1 MSVGTGEIFDGH
13 ATHEEIFEDTVFDDF
28 DALGG
33 NAFVVVAV
41 EAGEID
47 AGESAEGGIVG
58 DGEEVGENFF
68 VDLFGE
74 GLAFFATAL
83 ALAFDAMAEDF
94 VKKDGGGAAGEQ
106 GGAAVRLGEWG
117 GAEGVEVVGDAGD
130 GGVDFGLG
138 RELGG
143 IGVLKGF
150 GALEHHAIVG
160 EDLAFDKDAEDGVGG
175 DDVCAFGGDEITAT
189 GGGGEIDERFLNLV
203 AAKGGGVAAGE
214 IFPSLLVGEGGGS
227 GLLDIRGRLFDG
239 EVGGLVFIFGAD
251 GSFGFDVGIG
261 LAGLAVLLVGETPE
275 SAGDGVG

>member
-83 ALAFDAMAEDF
+83 TGMLPDSAPQIPL
-94 VKKDGGGAAGEQ
+94 KT
-106 GGAAVRLGEWG
+106 LGVSPVASMWFKTVS
-117 GAEGVEVVGDAGD
+117 GVPTISTPRTSSS
-130 GGVDFGLG
+130 G
-138 RELGG
+138 R
-143 IGVLKGF
+143 
-150 GALEHHAIVG
+150 
-160 EDLAFDKDAEDGVGG
+160 
-175 DDVCAFGGDEITAT
+175 
-189 GGGGEIDERFLNLV
+189 
-203 AAKGGGVAAGE
+203 
-214 IFPSLLVGEGGGS
+214 PSG
-227 GLLDIRGRLFDG
+227 
-239 EVGGLVFIFGAD
+239 
-251 GSFGFDVGIG
+251 
-261 LAGLAVLLVGETPE
+261 
-275 SAGDGVG
+275 